1 MSGMMVDRRDQV
13 LMTRFSPVA
22 LRASTFFSRWSPTNG
37 PFFRLRGTATS
48 LPPGPAGAAA
58 ADDQLVGFLV
68 VGPGPALRL
77 APRRHRVPATG
88 GLALAT
94 TQRVVDRV
102 HGHPTGLRANALPAA
117 PAGLADLDQ
126 LGLRVADHPEGG
138 SAVDGHPAHL
148 GGRQPQGGE

>member
-22 LRASTFFSRWSPTNG
+22 LRASTFFSM
-37 PFFRLRGTATS
+37 RGTATS

-88 GLALAT
+88 GLALAS

-117 PAGLADLDQ
+117 
-126 LGLRVADHPEGG
+126 
-138 SAVDGHPAHL
+138 
-148 GGRQPQGGE
+148 